1 MVMTIMVKVDVI
13 IEMVGLCMR
22 RDDDVCWDDMTG
34 VMLTVDALTED
45 VRKTT
50 VMMMIVAMVINN
62 KEEGSRKAF
71 IKEYH

>member
-1 MVMTIMVKVDVI
+1 MTIMVKVDVI
-13 IEMVGLCMR
+13 IRMVGLCMR
-22 RDDDVCWDDMTG
+22 RDDVCWDNMTG

-62 KEEGSRKAF
+62 KEEGSRKAL